1 MSDNRLKI
9 VNADTGDLVE
19 ILNTNSNSS
28 NQSPVRS
35 RQSQSRSRSRSRSRK
50 DNYDHDKNR
59 SRNRSR
65 SNSSESDL
73 DLNVLEEVPPHLFK
87 MMRNVNSNLSFLA
100 GRVKAIENSRSRSN
114 SRSGSGP
121 VRSGFSRSRSNSRS
135 RLRSRS
141 RSRSPIRR
149 SRSRNS
155 RSRSR
160 SIVSRSSE
168 EVFSSPNSVT
178 SRVRRDS
185 GLNIAID
192 SGTRGRRVTK
202 QVPRGT
208 RGDSNHSYSSRGMRD
223 AEDNYSRGKRG
234 SKNSPGTSHS
244 RSRFSRSTMSKSPPR
259 SRSRSKSYS
268 PPQSIISLRAK
279 SRDLDLDDGDNNR
292 DVLDILNEELEVDEF
307 GPPINSKL
315 ANTVNKKLN
324 TKIDITSDGHK
335 KKMADI
341 RTPQNINCNKL
352 NVPIINEELMGK
364 HIGLDRFA
372 KRNDNRLAN
381 IQLLATK
388 TNILTIQSTNNLYS
402 NLSNIESESAKTA
415 VNEAIKL
422 QTEAMGLLSQVKDE
436 ISKFRRGQLYSN
448 LPKDIRGIC
457 FEKLDDDD
465 EKLFGQNIKEKIKEN
480 KSNHYRMR
488 SSPTFKKPHFLGRKT
503 HQSYHH
509 QQHPQQRFQ
518 VKTQQFYQK
527 GKKAWNLSKRK

>member
-19 ILNTNSNSS
+19 ILNTNSS
-28 NQSPVRS
+28 NPSPVRS

-155 RSRSR
+155 RSRS
-160 SIVSRSSE
+160 IVSRSSE

-192 SGTRGRRVTK
+192 SRTRGRRVTK

-223 AEDNYSRGKRG
+223 AEDKYSRGKRG
-234 SKNSPGTSHS
+234 LKNSPGTSHS